1 MKIHIKSNF
10 VVPGLEDKESVNING
25 HEIRVRAFLEKLS
38 TMSPQGL
45 KYVEPGADRL
55 DADYWE
61 IDINDI
67 PYQNHEKGLEH
78 LLKDGDT
85 VTIKIMALGG
95 G

>member
-10 VVPGLEDKESVNING
+10 IVPGLEDKDSLDING
-25 HEIRVRAFLEKLS
+25 SEISVRAFLEKIS

-61 IDINDI
+61 VDINDI
-67 PYQNHEKGLEH
+67 PYQDREKGLEH
-78 LLKDGDT
+78 LLRDGDR

>member
-10 VVPGLEDKESVNING
+10 VVPGLEDKESVDING
-25 HEIRVRAFLEKLS
+25 PEISVRAFLEKLS

-55 DADYWE
+55 EADYWE

-67 PYQNHEKGLEH
+67 PYQNHEKGLER

>member
-10 VVPGLEDKESVNING
+10 VVPGLEDKEGVDING
-25 HEIRVRAFLEKLS
+25 SRISLRAFLEKLS
-38 TMSPQGL
+38 SMSPQGL

-61 IDINDI
+61 IDVNDI
-67 PYQNHEKGLEH
+67 PYQNHENGLEH

-85 VTIKIMALGG
+85 VTVKIMALGG

>member
-10 VVPGLEDKESVNING
+10 VVPGLEGKESLDING
-25 HEIRVRAFLEKLS
+25 SEISVREFLEKIS

-61 IDINDI
+61 VDINDI
-67 PYQNHEKGLEH
+67 PYQDREKGLEH
-78 LLKDGDT
+78 LLRDGDW